1 MKVLLEAALAGA
13 TVESAVYHDWRTLRN
28 NDLLAE
34 AHRQGFTA
42 LVTSDKRLASEQSR
56 LPIARGTWAAFY
68 PPRTADSMSK
78 TTNTGT
84 SRPMAGI
91 PVLVTSQPGTNTQ
104 RCANGDRD

>member
-28 NDLLAE
+28 SDLLAE

-56 LPIARGTWAAFY
+56 LPIARGAWARFT
-68 PPRTADSMSK
+68 RHE
-78 TTNTGT
+78 
-84 SRPMAGI
+84 
-91 PVLVTSQPGTNTQ
+91 QPIL
-104 RCANGDRD
+104 

>member
-1 MKVLLEAALAGA
+1 MKVLLDVGISPRVRLPLEAALAGA

-56 LPIARGTWAAFY
+56 LPSHTVDPSDSCRPYRRFPGFPVGCLTW
-68 PPRTADSMSK
+68 
-78 TTNTGT
+78 
-84 SRPMAGI
+84 
-91 PVLVTSQPGTNTQ
+91 
-104 RCANGDRD
+104 